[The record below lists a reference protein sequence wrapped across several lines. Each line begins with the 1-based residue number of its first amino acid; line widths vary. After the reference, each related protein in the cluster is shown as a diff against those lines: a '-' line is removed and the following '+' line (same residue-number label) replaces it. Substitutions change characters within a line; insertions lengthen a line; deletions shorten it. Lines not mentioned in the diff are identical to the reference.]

1 MTAMVQQKKKATIRY
16 FGDYLLMGE
25 IAEGGMGVVFDAR
38 QISLNRRVALK
49 LIRSGARASEGEIRR
64 FRVEAEA
71 AARLDH
77 PGIVPIYEVG
87 EHDGQAFLAMK
98 LIDGESL
105 AEKLETHGKSA
116 EAAKI
121 SKAAGRDAARLI
133 AQVARAV
140 AHAHERGVLHRDI
153 KPGNILIDAAGA
165 PHLTDFGVAKLVES
179 DAHQTISRAM
189 LGTPAYMSPEQAAGQ
204 REAIS
209 AASDIYSLGAVL
221 YTLLTGRPPPRPT
234 TDDSAEF
241 AVPPRL
247 PRSETLD
254 PSVDA
259 LETIC
264 LRCLQFDPRRRYP
277 SALALA
283 EDLERWLAGEVIH
296 AKSPPVHFRL
306 RRFIRRHPWITASAA
321 VLLVGGFI
329 GIPIGL
335 WLSPARSHDLSLDRL
350 TWSTVSTQSIQAE
363 PNHGYRL
370 RSRQSVSITLPQS
383 PVAGDVVRVVDSG
396 GGWRLLQNSNQ
407 VVVAEEL
414 GVRATARHWT
424 KTDADHQWTGVASS
438 DDGTRLAAVAF
449 GLRDRGGQIWIST
462 NAGLNWGAVGPRR
475 YWTSCAMSAD
485 GVTMAAS
492 AAFGK
497 LYLSTNSGQTWQ
509 SHDVNR
515 NWTGIACSADGGNLV
530 AVDNGTNVAGGFI
543 YLSRDRGETWT
554 PTEQQR
560 NWFFVDSSGDGKVL
574 VACVGEANVK
584 GTLVF
589 GYPYVSRDGGF
600 TWKACLTDAL
610 RRWTGVAVS
619 KDGRVLC
626 AINDNGGVA
635 PGGQLFISLDGGETW
650 NERGPTQYWCRLGMA
665 KSAGTIVTAIRTR
678 PDEIQQLSISHDL
691 GETWRPMG
699 LRLTWTDVAGS
710 ADGRHWIASA
720 GHSKPDHESG
730 IYRSVPTTQ
739 PGATGAITGAAGT
752 EIEFQYAGN
761 GQFRITRARG
771 RVEVDGTV
779 ISEILPRRL

>member
-1 MTAMVQQKKKATIRY
+1 MKRSAMVQQKKNATIRY
-16 FGDYLLMGE
+16 FGDYVLMGE

-49 LIRSGARASEGEIRR
+49 LIRSGARASEGELRR

-105 AEKLETHGKSA
+105 AEKLEARGRSA
-116 EAAKI
+116 EAAKTP
-121 SKAAGRDAARLI
+121 KAGGGTVAIPSPSRVLDLGGDAARLI

-140 AHAHERGVLHRDI
+140 AHAHERGVFHRDI

-165 PHLTDFGVAKLVES
+165 PHLTDFGIAKLVEN
-179 DAHQTISRAM
+179 DAHQTISHAM

-221 YTLLTGRPPPRPT
+221 HTLLTGRPPPRPAA
-234 TDDSAEF
+234 DDSAEF
-241 AVPPRL
+241 AAPPRL
-247 PRSETLD
+247 PRSETPD
-254 PSVDA
+254 PTEDA

-264 LRCLQFDPRRRYP
+264 LRCLQFDPQRRYP

-296 AKSPPVHFRL
+296 AKPPHVRFRI

-335 WLSPARSHDLSLDRL
+335 WLGHRNSPDRSHDPSLDRL
-350 TWSTVSTQSIQAE
+350 SWRTVSTQSIQAE

-396 GGWRLLQNSNQ
+396 SGWRLLQNSNQ

-414 GVRATARHWT
+414 GVLAAARHWT

-438 DDGTRLAAVAF
+438 DDGTKLAAVAF
-449 GLRDRGGQIWIST
+449 GVRDRGGQIWVST
-462 NAGLNWGAVGPRR
+462 NAGLNWGAVGPQR

-485 GVTMAAS
+485 GVTMAAA

-509 SHDVNR
+509 SHDVHR
-515 NWTGIACSADGGNLV
+515 NWTGIACSADGRNLV
-530 AVDNGTNVAGGFI
+530 AVDNGTNVEGGFI
-543 YLSRDRGETWT
+543 YISKDRGETW
-554 PTEQQR
+554 
-560 NWFFVDSSGDGKVL
+560 
-574 VACVGEANVK
+574 
-584 GTLVF
+584 
-589 GYPYVSRDGGF
+589 
-600 TWKACLTDAL
+600 
-610 RRWTGVAVS
+610 
-619 KDGRVLC
+619 
-626 AINDNGGVA
+626 
-635 PGGQLFISLDGGETW
+635 
-650 NERGPTQYWCRLGMA
+650 
-665 KSAGTIVTAIRTR
+665 
-678 PDEIQQLSISHDL
+678 
-691 GETWRPMG
+691 
-699 LRLTWTDVAGS
+699 
-710 ADGRHWIASA
+710 
-720 GHSKPDHESG
+720 
-730 IYRSVPTTQ
+730 
-739 PGATGAITGAAGT
+739 
-752 EIEFQYAGN
+752 
-761 GQFRITRARG
+761 
-771 RVEVDGTV
+771 
-779 ISEILPRRL
+779 